1 MQGVQSNMYR
11 QYVYGQL
18 IHSMPRGFE
27 MAEASKWPFQSTS
40 LNSLTCY
47 LSASIVVDGEDQH
60 MASES
65 RSVTDIAFF
74 MTFAYSYQRG

>member
-1 MQGVQSNMYR
+1 
-11 QYVYGQL
+11 
-18 IHSMPRGFE
+18 

-47 LSASIVVDGEDQH
+47 LSSSIVADGGDQH

-65 RSVTDIAFF
+65 RSVTDI
-74 MTFAYSYQRG
+74 YSPGVGFLRLNVIGQKG